1 MEDSEPLNEK
11 GTRSELRTLERALT
25 DPAWDIPEQA
35 MAYLPRRLLK
45 IISNSKHERN
55 VIAATRVL
63 ATLVKDN
70 KPPEASL
77 HLHQHA
83 KAGSDTPPQVKA
95 MTFDE
100 KREHIQGR
108 IDRLTRLGHIG

>member
-1 MEDSEPLNEK
+1 MEDSEPLIEK
-11 GTRSELRTLERALT
+11 GTRSELRTLERALQ

-63 ATLVKDN
+63 AMLVKDN
-70 KPPEASL
+70 RPPEASL

-83 KAGSDTPPQVKA
+83 KAGTVEQPPTKA

-100 KREHIQGR
+100 KKEHLRGR
-108 IDRLTRLGHIG
+108 IDRLARLGHI